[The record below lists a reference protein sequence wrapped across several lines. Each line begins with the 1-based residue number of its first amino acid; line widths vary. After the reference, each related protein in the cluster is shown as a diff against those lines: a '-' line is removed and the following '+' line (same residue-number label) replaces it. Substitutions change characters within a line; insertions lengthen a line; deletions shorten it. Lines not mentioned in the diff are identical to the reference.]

1 MSHNLLIRQEKKV
14 QCSTWIVHVLSEPCA
29 ARRLPSVILGVLDG
43 VVRGLGDIRVDAWD
57 VMSFNNGLA
66 PIYRN

>member
-1 MSHNLLIRQEKKV
+1 MRQEKRYGAV
-14 QCSTWIVHVLSEPCA
+14 LGLSHVLREQSCA
-29 ARRLPSVILGVLDG
+29 ARRLPSAVLDG
-43 VVRGLGDIRVDAWD
+43 IVRGLGDIRVDTRD